1 MDKARAQQVLEELQ
15 IVTRIIY
22 TGQVPDIKPS
32 ATLLIRNVKPSDER
46 PFIRKDS
53 SGQALFY
60 IVEGE
65 AGVDIGQPE
74 RIIVEKNNTVGEMS
88 MVSTV
93 LNALDGTVTI
103 ESRTANVYAEEE
115 MKLIVFNYSAL
126 VDILK
131 DPAPEL
137 GGVRGQVMISLN
149 RIMFKKLMEV
159 NDNFLNILTGYGLE
173 QSADEIQYPPQLLD
187 ALNMFMKKMRAIPKL
202 SIVPHELRGVLI
214 REGEPNSDIIFIQE
228 GMVKISREVEDALSE
243 QAERIELSII
253 SAPAVLG
260 ESSILN
266 LGSISTTQAEVIEKV
281 FGYRIAVQSLLRHL
295 QRYPDLFSQFFLL
308 LLELNY
314 FRTVNMM
321 KKTSALG

>member
-1 MDKARAQQVLEELQ
+1 MDKVRAQKALEELQ

-22 TGQVPDIKPS
+22 SGQVPEIKPS
-32 ATLLIRNVKPSDER
+32 STLLVRNVKPSDER

-53 SGQALFY
+53 SGMALFY

-74 RIIVEKNNTVGEMS
+74 RIIIEKNNSVGEMS

-93 LNALDGTVTI
+93 LNALDDTVNI
-103 ESRTANVYAEEE
+103 GSRTADVYAEQE

-137 GGVRGQVMISLN
+137 RGVRGQVMISLN

-159 NDNFLNILTGYGLE
+159 NDNFLHILTGYGLE
-173 QSADEIQYPPQLLD
+173 QNAEETPYPVQLID
-187 ALNMFMKKMRAIPKL
+187 SLNLFLKKMRAIPKL
-202 SIVPHELRGVLI
+202 NVVPHELRGVLI
-214 REGEPNSDIIFIQE
+214 REGEPNSELVFMQE
-228 GMVKISREVEDALSE
+228 GTVKISREVEDALTE
-243 QAERIELSII
+243 QKERIELNII

-266 LGSISTTQAEVIEKV
+266 LGSISTTQAEVVDKV
-281 FGYRIAVQSLLRHL
+281 FGYRIAVQSLMRHL
-295 QRYPDLFSQFFLL
+295 QHYPDLFAQFFLL